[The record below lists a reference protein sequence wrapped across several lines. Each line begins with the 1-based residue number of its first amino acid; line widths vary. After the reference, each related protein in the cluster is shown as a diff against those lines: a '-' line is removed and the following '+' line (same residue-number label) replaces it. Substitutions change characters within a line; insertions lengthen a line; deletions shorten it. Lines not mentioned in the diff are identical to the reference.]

1 MANDTKKLTITAEP
15 EERVEAALVALLLRY
30 CTIAVEGALSPAS
43 EGTARTVDGDSLVSV
58 VVDQQ
63 SQDLDFRGPCVPNT
77 YRAQVTVRYSIADDP
92 SAARFR
98 EECLRVRAALLAL
111 TGDDCVDLGADG
123 FACDEFMIDSTS
135 TTFEGGDNPCNVK
148 TYSATVKG
156 RIINTKTE
164 A

>member
-1 MANDTKKLTITAEP
+1 MADANNTKYTAEP
-15 EERVEAALVALLLRY
+15 EERIEAAIVAILATH
-30 CTIAVEGALSPAS
+30 CTVAVEGALTPSD
-43 EGTARTVDGDSLVSV
+43 EGSVRTIDDDSIVSV

-63 SQDLDFRGPCVPNT
+63 SQDLDFRGPRVPHT
-77 YRAQVTVRYSIADDP
+77 YRAQVSIRYSMADDP
-92 SAARFR
+92 SAAKFR
-98 EECLRVRAALLAL
+98 EECRRVRAALLSL
-111 TGDDCVDLGADG
+111 TGDDCANLGADG

-156 RIINTKTE
+156 RIINTQTE

>member
-1 MANDTKKLTITAEP
+1 MADANNTKYTAEP
-15 EERVEAALVALLLRY
+15 EERIEAAIVAILAAH
-30 CTIAVEGALSPAS
+30 CTVAVEGALTPSD
-43 EGTARTVDGDSLVSV
+43 EGSVRTIDDDSLVSV

-63 SQDLDFRGPCVPNT
+63 SQDLAFRGPRVPHT
-77 YRAQVTVRYSIADDP
+77 YRAQVSIRYSMADDP
-92 SAARFR
+92 NAAKFR
-98 EECLRVRAALLAL
+98 EECRRVRAALLSL
-111 TGDDCVDLGADG
+111 TGDDCANLGADG

-156 RIINTKTE
+156 RIINTQTE

>member
-1 MANDTKKLTITAEP
+1 MANDTIDIQAEP
-15 EERVEAALVALLLRY
+15 EERVEAALVTLLLRY
-30 CTIAVEGALSPAS
+30 CTVAVEGALKPSD
-43 EGTARTVDGDSLVSV
+43 EGIVRTIGGDSLVSV

-63 SQDLDFRGPCVPNT
+63 SQDLDFRGPRVPHT

-92 SAARFR
+92 SATKFR
-98 EECLRVRAALLAL
+98 EECRRVRAALLSL

-156 RIINTKTE
+156 RIINTQTE

>member
-15 EERVEAALVALLLRY
+15 EERIEAALCVLLLRY
-30 CTIAVEGALSPAS
+30 CTVAVEGALTPSD
-43 EGTARTVDGDSLVSV
+43 EGIVRTIGGDSLVSV
-58 VVDQQ
+58 VIDQQ
-63 SQDLDFRGPCVPNT
+63 SQDLDFRGPRVPHT

-92 SAARFR
+92 SAAKFR
-98 EECLRVRAALLAL
+98 EECRRVRAALLSL

-156 RIINTKTE
+156 RIINTQTE

>member
-1 MANDTKKLTITAEP
+1 MADANNTKYTAEP
-15 EERVEAALVALLLRY
+15 EERIEAAIIAILAAH
-30 CTIAVEGALSPAS
+30 CTVAVEGALTPSD
-43 EGTARTVDGDSLVSV
+43 EGSVRTIDDDSLVSV

-63 SQDLDFRGPCVPNT
+63 SQDLDFRGPRVPHT
-77 YRAQVTVRYSIADDP
+77 YRAQVSVRYSMADDP
-92 SAARFR
+92 NAAKFR
-98 EECLRVRAALLAL
+98 EECRRVRAALLSL
-111 TGDDCVDLGADG
+111 TGDDCANLGADG

-156 RIINTKTE
+156 RIINTQTE

>member
-1 MANDTKKLTITAEP
+1 MADANNTKYTAEP
-15 EERVEAALVALLLRY
+15 EERIEAAIVAILAAH
-30 CTIAVEGALSPAS
+30 CTVAIEGALTPSD
-43 EGTARTVDGDSLVSV
+43 EGSVRTIDDDSLVSV

-63 SQDLDFRGPCVPNT
+63 SQHLDFRGPRVPHT
-77 YRAQVTVRYSIADDP
+77 YRAQVSIRYSMADDP
-92 SAARFR
+92 NAAKFR
-98 EECLRVRAALLAL
+98 EECRRVRAALLSL
-111 TGDDCVDLGADG
+111 TGDDCANLGADG

-156 RIINTKTE
+156 RIINTQTE

>member
-1 MANDTKKLTITAEP
+1 MADANNTKYTAEP
-15 EERVEAALVALLLRY
+15 EERIEAALVAILATH
-30 CTIAVEGALSPAS
+30 CTVAIEGALTPAD
-43 EGTARTVDGDSLVSV
+43 EGSVRTIDDSIVSV

-63 SQDLDFRGPCVPNT
+63 SQDLDFRGNRVPHT
-77 YRAQVTVRYSIADDP
+77 YRAQVSIRYSMADDP
-92 SAARFR
+92 NAAKFR
-98 EECLRVRAALLAL
+98 EECRRVRAALLSL
-111 TGDDCVDLGADG
+111 TGDDCANLGADG

-156 RIINTKTE
+156 RIINTQTE

>member
-1 MANDTKKLTITAEP
+1 MADANNTKYTAEP
-15 EERVEAALVALLLRY
+15 EERIEAALVAILATH
-30 CTIAVEGALSPAS
+30 CTVAIEGALTPSD
-43 EGTARTVDGDSLVSV
+43 EGSVRTIDDDSLVSV

-63 SQDLDFRGPCVPNT
+63 SQDLDFRGNRVPHT
-77 YRAQVTVRYSIADDP
+77 YRAQVSIRYSMADDP
-92 SAARFR
+92 NAAKFR
-98 EECLRVRAALLAL
+98 EECRRVRAALLSL
-111 TGDDCVDLGADG
+111 TGDDCTNLGADG

-156 RIINTKTE
+156 RIINTQTE

>member
-1 MANDTKKLTITAEP
+1 MADANNTKYTAEP
-15 EERVEAALVALLLRY
+15 EERIEAALVAILATH
-30 CTIAVEGALSPAS
+30 CTVAVEGALTPSD
-43 EGTARTVDGDSLVSV
+43 EGSVRTIDDDSLVSV

-63 SQDLDFRGPCVPNT
+63 SQDLDFRGPRVPHT
-77 YRAQVTVRYSIADDP
+77 YRAQVSIRYSMADDP
-92 SAARFR
+92 NAAKFR
-98 EECLRVRAALLAL
+98 DECRRVRAALLSL
-111 TGDDCVDLGADG
+111 TGDDCANLGADG

-156 RIINTKTE
+156 RIINTPTE

>member
-1 MANDTKKLTITAEP
+1 MADANNTKYTAEP
-15 EERVEAALVALLLRY
+15 EERIEAALIVILATH
-30 CTIAVEGALSPAS
+30 CTVAVEGALTPAD
-43 EGTARTVDGDSLVSV
+43 EGSVRTIDDSIVSV

-63 SQDLDFRGPCVPNT
+63 SQDLDFRGPRVPHT

-92 SAARFR
+92 SAAKFR
-98 EECLRVRAALLAL
+98 EECRRVRAALLSL
-111 TGDDCVDLGADG
+111 TGDDCANLGADG

-156 RIINTKTE
+156 RIINTQTE

>member
-1 MANDTKKLTITAEP
+1 MADANNTKYTAEP
-15 EERVEAALVALLLRY
+15 EERIEAALVAILAAH
-30 CTIAVEGALSPAS
+30 CTVAVEGALTPSD
-43 EGTARTVDGDSLVSV
+43 EGSVRTIDDDSIVSV

-63 SQDLDFRGPCVPNT
+63 SQDLDFRGPRVPHT
-77 YRAQVTVRYSIADDP
+77 YRAQVNVRYSMADDP
-92 SAARFR
+92 NAAKFR
-98 EECLRVRAALLAL
+98 DECRRVRAALLSL
-111 TGDDCVDLGADG
+111 TGDDCANLGADG

-156 RIINTKTE
+156 RIINTQTE

>member
-1 MANDTKKLTITAEP
+1 MADANNTKYTAEP
-15 EERVEAALVALLLRY
+15 EERIEAAIAAILAAHCTVA
-30 CTIAVEGALSPAS
+30 IEGALTPSD
-43 EGTARTVDGDSLVSV
+43 EGSVRTIDDDSLVSV

-63 SQDLDFRGPCVPNT
+63 SQDLDFRGPRVPHT
-77 YRAQVTVRYSIADDP
+77 YRAQVSIRYSMADDP
-92 SAARFR
+92 NAAKFR
-98 EECLRVRAALLAL
+98 EECRRVRAALLSL
-111 TGDDCVDLGADG
+111 TGDDCANLGADG

-156 RIINTKTE
+156 RIINTQTE

>member
-1 MANDTKKLTITAEP
+1 MADANNTKYTAEP
-15 EERVEAALVALLLRY
+15 EERIEAAIVAILAAH
-30 CTIAVEGALSPAS
+30 CTVAVEGALTPSD
-43 EGTARTVDGDSLVSV
+43 EGSVRTIDDDSLVSV

-63 SQDLDFRGPCVPNT
+63 SQDLDFRGPRVPHT
-77 YRAQVTVRYSIADDP
+77 YRAQVIVRYSMADDP
-92 SAARFR
+92 NAAKFR
-98 EECLRVRAALLAL
+98 EECRRVRAALLSL
-111 TGDDCVDLGADG
+111 TGDDCANLGADG

-156 RIINTKTE
+156 RIINTQTE

>member
-1 MANDTKKLTITAEP
+1 MADANNTKYTAEP
-15 EERVEAALVALLLRY
+15 EERIEAALVAILATH
-30 CTIAVEGALSPAS
+30 CTVAVEGALTPSD
-43 EGTARTVDGDSLVSV
+43 EGSVRTIDDDSLVSV

-63 SQDLDFRGPCVPNT
+63 SQDLDFRGNRVPHT
-77 YRAQVTVRYSIADDP
+77 YRAQVSIRYSMADDP
-92 SAARFR
+92 NAAKFR
-98 EECLRVRAALLAL
+98 EECRRVRAALLSL
-111 TGDDCVDLGADG
+111 TGDDCANLGAAG

-156 RIINTKTE
+156 RIINTQTE

>member
-1 MANDTKKLTITAEP
+1 MADANNTKYTAEP
-15 EERVEAALVALLLRY
+15 EERIEAALVAILAAH
-30 CTIAVEGALSPAS
+30 CTVAIEGALTPSD
-43 EGTARTVDGDSLVSV
+43 EGSVRTIDDDSLVSV

-63 SQDLDFRGPCVPNT
+63 SQDLDFRGPRVPHT
-77 YRAQVTVRYSIADDP
+77 YRAQVSIRYSMADDP
-92 SAARFR
+92 NAAKFR
-98 EECLRVRAALLAL
+98 EECRRVRAALLSL
-111 TGDDCVDLGADG
+111 TGDDCANLGADG

-156 RIINTKTE
+156 RIINTQTE